1 MNLKRTYPIYS
12 NLIFIFFNG
21 SKIWRYHM
29 IEYDDKT
36 ETWWLIK
43 LLRFTPANL
52 LKITITH
59 DWETMGNLS
68 TNQYFT
74 RWDTGLFWMASSWF
88 TPD

>member
-36 ETWWLIK
+36 ETWW
-43 LLRFTPANL
+43 
-52 LKITITH
+52 
-59 DWETMGNLS
+59 
-68 TNQYFT
+68 
-74 RWDTGLFWMASSWF
+74 
-88 TPD
+88 